1 MPHKA
6 LNKRSSHLFTAIGK
20 NQLPLSATNLIVEH
34 PRTSKFYLLPK
45 MHKPGNPGRPIVSA
59 CSCPTELLALYLDH
73 ITAPFVRS
81 LDSYVKDTTH
91 MLNILDSFRFRDV
104 DRQRLIITMDIKSLY
119 TVIPNEGGL
128 RALQYY
134 LDKREI
140 LEPPTDTLLRMA
152 ELVLTLN
159 TFEFSGEY
167 YKQTGGVTMGSR
179 LGPNYACLFVGHE
192 EERILSSYTGIK
204 PDLYKQYMDDV
215 AGAASCSEED
225 LRQFLEF
232 ASSFHPNL
240 EYTWSVSTDKLPL
253 LDIYMKPQA
262 NRIATSIYYKATDS
276 HSYLNFSSSHPYS
289 CKSSIP
295 YSQFLRPRQI
305 CSNDADFDIE
315 AAKMETFFAARG
327 YPNDIIRRGRE
338 RASTKSRAEILKS
351 DAANNIAK
359 DRVPFVTTFHP
370 SNLVVEKI
378 ISRNFRILR
387 EDSRTSKI
395 FNKPPLKA
403 FRRAKN
409 LKDLLVRNSLPR
421 NLPHQSPG
429 TFPCNRTVCRT
440 CPHVNSS
447 STIETPKGHVYIT
460 GHFSCITE
468 HVVYCLSCTKCP
480 SIVYIGETGRRL
492 ADRFREHR
500 RDIINGRNDLPV
512 PAHFN
517 QPNHTLEDMKVAVLK
532 AGLANQ
538 EYRKKQEMRLIFKY
552 GTVSP
557 RGLNQDFSFT

>member
-1 MPHKA
+1 
-6 LNKRSSHLFTAIGK
+6 
-20 NQLPLSATNLIVEH
+20 
-34 PRTSKFYLLPK
+34 
-45 MHKPGNPGRPIVSA
+45 
-59 CSCPTELLALYLDH
+59 
-73 ITAPFVRS
+73 
-81 LDSYVKDTTH
+81 
-91 MLNILDSFRFRDV
+91 
-104 DRQRLIITMDIKSLY
+104 
-119 TVIPNEGGL
+119 
-128 RALQYY
+128 
-134 LDKREI
+134 
-140 LEPPTDTLLRMA
+140 
-152 ELVLTLN
+152 
-159 TFEFSGEY
+159 
-167 YKQTGGVTMGSR
+167 
-179 LGPNYACLFVGHE
+179 
-192 EERILSSYTGIK
+192 
-204 PDLYKQYMDDV
+204 
-215 AGAASCSEED
+215 
-225 LRQFLEF
+225 
-232 ASSFHPNL
+232 
-240 EYTWSVSTDKLPL
+240 
-253 LDIYMKPQA
+253 
-262 NRIATSIYYKATDS
+262 
-276 HSYLNFSSSHPYS
+276 
-289 CKSSIP
+289 
-295 YSQFLRPRQI
+295 
-305 CSNDADFDIE
+305 
-315 AAKMETFFAARG
+315 METFFAARG
-327 YPNDIIRRGRE
+327 YPNDLIRRGRE

-359 DRVPFVTTFHP
+359 DRVPFVTTFQP

-378 ISRNFRILR
+378 ISRNFQILR

-447 STIETPKGHVYIT
+447 STIATPKGHVYIT

-517 QPNHTLEDMKVAVLK
+517 QPNHTLEDIKVAVLK

-538 EYRKKQEMRLIFKY
+538 EHRKKQEMRLIFKY
-552 GTVSP
+552 GTVGS
-557 RGLNQDFSFT
+557 RGLNQDLSFTRITPLPPFFLAYSRALARYFVWHAREYAIRHAS